1 MTDEPHMDET
11 RPDQAIPTT
20 TLDADPDAEGR
31 PEPQTFADLPIQP
44 TGSGV
49 ADQAIAYEQMVVDA
63 AEGDDEPLADDAV
76 DPTRPLR

>member
-11 RPDQAIPTT
+11 RPDQATPI
-20 TLDADPDAEGR
+20 LHADPDAEAR
-31 PEPQTFADLPIQP
+31 SEPQTFADLPIQP

-63 AEGDDEPLADDAV
+63 AEDGGEPLADEAV
-76 DPTRPLR
+76 DPSHPLR